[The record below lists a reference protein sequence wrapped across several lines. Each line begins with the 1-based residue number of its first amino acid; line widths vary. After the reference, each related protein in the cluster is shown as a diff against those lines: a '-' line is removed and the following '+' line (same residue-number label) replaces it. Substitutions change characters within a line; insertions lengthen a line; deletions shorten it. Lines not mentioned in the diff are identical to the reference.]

1 MGNLILK
8 LTYNT
13 RIMATIAN
21 ISKDERDELVC
32 TYAALLLHD
41 SNLGI
46 NGDKLNQ
53 VIKAS
58 GNEVEPY
65 WPGLFAKALEGA
77 DIDALLTNVGAPAA
91 APATAPAAEVEVA
104 PVVEDKVEKE
114 PEDDVYIDN
123 LFPEDDY

>member
-1 MGNLILK
+1 
-8 LTYNT
+8 
-13 RIMATIAN
+13 MATIAN
-21 ISKDERDELVC
+21 ISKEERDELVC

-123 LFPEDDY
+123 LFPEDDYWTRQ